1 MRILFIGDIF
11 GRSGREALQT
21 HLPTLQAKYAPDIT
35 IVNADNAAHGRGT
48 SEKICKE
55 FYELG
60 VDVITGG
67 DHVWD
72 QREIIPY
79 ISRDPNLL
87 RPLNLPNGTPG
98 NGTVLYQTKTGKT
111 VKVIHILTRVFMP
124 PIDCPFKA
132 LDDEIAKDPLGSRA
146 DAIFVDCHGEATSEK
161 MALGHHLSGKI
172 TALVGSHTHIPTAD
186 AHIMA
191 GGTAYMTD
199 AGMTGDFDSV
209 IGVRKDI
216 PMTKFIKNMPGEKF
230 IPANGEATLCGAII
244 EVKSNGLANA
254 VHPIRMGGI
263 LSQNIPEL

>member
-1 MRILFIGDIF
+1 MKILFIGDIL

-21 HLPTLQAKYAPDIT
+21 HLPTLQTKYDPDII
-35 IVNADNAAHGRGT
+35 IVNGDNAAHGKGI

-55 FYELG
+55 MYEWG
-60 VDVITGG
+60 VDIITGG
-67 DHVWD
+67 DHIWD
-72 QREIIPY
+72 QREIISY

-87 RPLNLPNGTPG
+87 RPLNLPHSTPG
-98 NGTVLYQTKTGKT
+98 QGSVVFQTKTGKT
-111 VKVIHILTRVFMP
+111 VKVIHVLTRVFMP
-124 PIDCPFKA
+124 PIDCPFKTLNA
-132 LDDEIAKDPLGSRA
+132 EVTKDSLGGSV

-172 TALVGSHTHIPTAD
+172 TGLVGSHTHIPTAD

-216 PMTKFIKNMPGEKF
+216 PLTRFIKNMPGEKF
-230 IPANGEATLCGAII
+230 IPASGEATLCGAII
-244 EVKSNGLANA
+244 EVKANGLANA
-254 VHPIRMGGI
+254 IYPIRMGGI
-263 LSQNIPEL
+263 LSQSLPEL